1 MTFKPWKWPFAAAT
15 LVWIVLLFHGKT
27 AQAGAPVITKDIEIA
42 QVDGKPLHV
51 DMAVPSPAPAGKMPV
66 VFSIHG
72 GGWKDGTHHNLG
84 RLYRDLTG
92 KGFIVVSIEY
102 RPIPVSVWPAQLEDC
117 LRAVR
122 WMRANASNYQ
132 ADPDRF
138 AAWGESAGA
147 HLAACTAIYAEDPAF
162 ADPGAFAGVSAK
174 LQAVV
179 CGSTPADVLYSEI
192 NNLNKGVR
200 WNLETLMGGP
210 PEKREAAWKQATCA
224 LHARKELPPFFLY
237 HGDRDN
243 VIPVAESEHFAD
255 ALKAVGVPV
264 ELVIVKGGGHDSFT
278 PVDKTKPIQP
288 DGITLLNEMVTFL
301 EAHLKSGSDHCDA
314 AGSSPKL

>member
-1 MTFKPWKWPFAAAT
+1 MNFKRCEWPFAVAG
-15 LVWIVLLFHGKT
+15 LVWVVLLSFGNT

-72 GGWKDGTHHNLG
+72 GGWKDGTHHNFG
-84 RLYRDLTG
+84 RLYGDLIA
-92 KGFIVVSIEY
+92 KGFVVVSIEY
-102 RPIPVSVWPAQLEDC
+102 RPIPASVWPAQLEDC

-122 WMRANASNYQ
+122 WMRANAAKYQ
-132 ADPDRF
+132 ADPDHF

-162 ADPGAFAGVSAK
+162 ADQGALAGISAK

-179 CGSTPADVLYSEI
+179 CGSTPADVLYSET

-200 WNLETLMGGP
+200 WNLETLLGGP
-210 PEKREAAWKQATCA
+210 PEKRKAAWTQATCA
-224 LHARKELPPFFLY
+224 LNARKDLPPFFLY

-264 ELVIVKGGGHDSFT
+264 ELVIVQGGGHDSFT

-288 DGITLLNEMVTFL
+288 DRITLLKDMVTFL
-301 EAHLKSGSDHCDA
+301 ETHLKS
-314 AGSSPKL
+314 KQ